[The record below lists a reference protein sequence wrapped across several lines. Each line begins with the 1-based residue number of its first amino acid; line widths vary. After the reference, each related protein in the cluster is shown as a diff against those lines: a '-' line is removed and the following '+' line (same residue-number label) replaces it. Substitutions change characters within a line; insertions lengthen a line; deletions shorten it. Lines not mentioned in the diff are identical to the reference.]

1 MIAAAILAA
10 LLVAGC
16 TTAHQA
22 VLAAAASAPVAASQR
37 RNASPHRNSVN
48 DLQRDISRLLAPTS
62 ERATWGV
69 VVKSLATN
77 DTLYALNSRKLFL
90 PASNMKLAT
99 LAAAA
104 DRLGWAY
111 SYETRLIGLGTLQP
125 SGFLDGD
132 LLVVGSGDP
141 SIDDWDGAATRLFQ
155 SWAEQLKAS
164 GVTSIGG
171 RIIGD
176 DNAFDEETLGVGW
189 AWDDLSNSFA
199 TGVGALQF
207 NENTARLTI
216 VPASI
221 VGQPPLV
228 GVAAPGAPIALNNQL
243 TTVRTTA
250 VPPIEVRRL
259 LGSPVVELRGS
270 VPIRSGPVFR
280 NVSVD
285 NPTQYFVNQLR
296 DALEAN
302 EIDVFGAAVDI
313 DTLAD
318 PPRREDGILLLA
330 SHSPS
335 LSSLAATMM
344 KLSQNL
350 FAETLLKTLG
360 GSSPPATVEAG
371 RLVVQ
376 KTLTSWGI
384 DKADVHVADGSGLSP
399 YNLATPSALVAI
411 LTRGARDARLRGPFE
426 EALPIAGRDG
436 TLAHRLKGTAAE
448 GNVRAKTGSLS
459 NARAISGYVSSADG
473 EPLVFSILAN
483 NFGRSADAV
492 ETAADAII
500 VRLAEFTRTVP
511 KR

>member
-16 TTAHQA
+16 TTAPQA
-22 VLAAAASAPVAASQR
+22 VLAATAHAPVAASQR
-37 RNASPHRNSVN
+37 RNASPYRNTLN
-48 DLQRDISRLLAPTS
+48 ELQRDINRLLGPTS
-62 ERATWGV
+62 ERVTWGV
-69 VVKSLATN
+69 LVKSLATN
-77 DTLYALNSRKLFL
+77 DTLYALNPRKLFV

-104 DRLGWAY
+104 ERLGWDY
-111 SYETRLIGLGTLQP
+111 SYETRLIGQGTLHP
-125 SGFLDGD
+125 GFLDGD

-164 GVTSIGG
+164 GVTTIGG

-176 DNAFDEETLGVGW
+176 DNAFDDETLCMGW
-189 AWDDLSNSFA
+189 AWDDLGKSFA

-216 VPASI
+216 VPASV
-221 VGQPPLV
+221 VGQPALV
-228 GVAAPGAPIALNNQL
+228 GVAAPGAPIALSNQL
-243 TTVRTTA
+243 TTARPTA
-250 VPPIEVRRL
+250 VPAIDVRRL

-270 VPIRSGPVFR
+270 IPLRSGPVYR

-302 EIDVFGAAVDI
+302 GIDVFGAAVDI

-318 PPRREDGILLLA
+318 PPRREDGILLVS

-335 LSSLAATMM
+335 LPTLAATMM

-350 FAETLLKTLG
+350 YAETLLKTLG
-360 GSSPPATVEAG
+360 GSKPPATAEAG

-376 KTLTSWGI
+376 STLTSWGI
-384 DKADVHVADGSGLSP
+384 DPADLHIADGSGLSP
-399 YNLATPSALVAI
+399 YDLATPAALVAI

-436 TLAHRLKGTAAE
+436 TLVHRLNGTAAE
-448 GNVRAKTGSLS
+448 GNARAKTGSLS

-483 NFGRSADAV
+483 NFGRWADAV
-492 ETAADAII
+492 EEAEDAII
-500 VRLAEFTRTVP
+500 VRMAEFSRTAP
-511 KR
+511 GK

>member
-1 MIAAAILAA
+1 MIAAAIVAA

-16 TTAHQA
+16 TASPQA
-22 VLAAAASAPVAASQR
+22 VLAAAAPAQAAAGQR
-37 RNASPHRNSVN
+37 RNLVN
-48 DLQRDISRLLAPTS
+48 ELQRDINRLLAPTS

-69 VVKSLATN
+69 LVKSLAAN
-77 DTLYALNSRKLFL
+77 DTLYALNPRKLFL
-90 PASNMKLAT
+90 PASNIKLAT

-104 DRLGWAY
+104 DRLGWSY
-111 SYETRLIGLGTLQP
+111 SYETRIFGLGTLRP
-125 SGFLDGD
+125 SGFLEGD

-141 SIDDWDGAATRLFQ
+141 SIDDWDGAATRLFKG
-155 SWAEQLKAS
+155 WAEQLKAS
-164 GVTSIGG
+164 GVETIGG

-176 DNAFDEETLGVGW
+176 DNTFDEEMLGMGW
-189 AWDDLSNSFA
+189 AWDDLGRSFA

-216 VPASI
+216 VPAAV

-228 GVAAPGAPIALNNQL
+228 GVAAPGAPIALSNQL
-243 TTVRTTA
+243 TTAPATNM
-250 VPPIEVRRL
+250 PDIEVRRL
-259 LGSPVVELRGS
+259 LGSPIVELRGS
-270 VPIRSGPVFR
+270 IPLRSVPLFR

-302 EIDVFGAAVDI
+302 GIDVFGAAVDI
-313 DTLAD
+313 DTLPD
-318 PPRREDGILLLA
+318 PPRREDGTLMVT
-330 SHSPS
+330 SRSPS
-335 LSSLAATMM
+335 LSTLAATMM

-350 FAETLLKTLG
+350 YAETLLKTLG
-360 GSSPPATVEAG
+360 GVKQPATAEAG
-371 RLVVQ
+371 RLVIQ
-376 KTLTSWGI
+376 STLTSWGI
-384 DKADVHVADGSGLSP
+384 DPADLHIVDGSGLSP
-399 YNLATPSALVAI
+399 YDLATPAALVAI

-436 TLAHRLKGTAAE
+436 TLAYRLKGTAAE
-448 GNVRAKTGSLS
+448 GNARAKTGSLA
-459 NARAISGYVSSADG
+459 NARAISGYVYSADG

-492 ETAADAII
+492 ETAADAIV